1 MAKLSRRELGRLAG
15 GLAAARAVTLRA
27 QGASRPAYN
36 GPLTG
41 VTTDLRDRRFDP
53 VAYTRGLYEA
63 APRRLRFRAG
73 NRGDAEAWQKTLRVK
88 LTELV
93 GGFPTARTPL
103 CATTWRHAR
112 LQDTCVRRSS
122 STASPASACSH
133 LSSCRKERADR
144 RLSCFACPVTAE
156 A

>member
-41 VTTDLRDRRFDP
+41 VTTDLRDRPFDP

-63 APRRLRFRAG
+63 APRQLRFRAG
-73 NRGDAEAWQKTLRVK
+73 NRGDAEAHGHFGVGELQAGELRQHR
-88 LTELV
+88 
-93 GGFPTARTPL
+93 GGAVQL
-103 CATTWRHAR
+103 
-112 LQDTCVRRSS
+112 
-122 STASPASACSH
+122 
-133 LSSCRKERADR
+133 
-144 RLSCFACPVTAE
+144 
-156 A
+156 